1 LLVSRKRYLPSVNSS
16 GDESVSEDSEY
27 IPSDHEVSSESD
39 ETSDKSEDS
48 ENSDVSK
55 ENNAR
60 RGIKQKPLPK
70 REVQNILKKT
80 EKGRKTVAYK
90 DYVS

>member
-1 LLVSRKRYLPSVNSS
+1 VSRKRYLPSVNSS

-27 IPSDHEVSSESD
+27 IPSNKEVSSESD

-48 ENSDVSK
+48 ENFDVSK

-60 RGIKQKPLPK
+60 RGIKQKPVPK
-70 REVQNILKKT
+70 HEVQNIFRKT
-80 EKGRKTVAYK
+80 EKGPKTVAYK